1 MIFSVAILDIDKFK
15 FVNDNF
21 GHQAGDFVIKEFS
34 KIVSDNMRT
43 TDIFGRIGGEEFI
56 VVAIDSCKNTTA
68 QLVERILEQVRSK
81 LFEFNEYGMNCTVS
95 GGVAAVTEFLK
106 DECLIEKIIERA
118 DNRMYGAKNTGRNK
132 ILIDDV
138 IY

>member
-1 MIFSVAILDIDKFK
+1 MLDIDKFK

-34 KIVSDNMRT
+34 KIVNDNMRT

-68 QLVERILEQVRSK
+68 QLVERLPLIL
-81 LFEFNEYGMNCTVS
+81 
-95 GGVAAVTEFLK
+95 
-106 DECLIEKIIERA
+106 
-118 DNRMYGAKNTGRNK
+118 
-132 ILIDDV
+132 
-138 IY
+138 